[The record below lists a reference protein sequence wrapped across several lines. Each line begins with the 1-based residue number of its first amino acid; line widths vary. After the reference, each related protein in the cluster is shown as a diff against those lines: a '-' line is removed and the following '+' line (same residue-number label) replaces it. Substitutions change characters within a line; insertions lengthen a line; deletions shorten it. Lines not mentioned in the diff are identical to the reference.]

1 MQTILNHIDRTVRP
15 ALRAYLNAEKMLT
28 AAQQA
33 AGDVAAL
40 DAARGEVMR
49 AARTAATELHHLT
62 DFVLHNGPPFFAD
75 ISAVRAAVQAKVLF
89 LREPKA
95 PVPDDVALLRDTAEA
110 FKHFKLDRASATVA
124 DANAVATISTG
135 YGVAR
140 WGEGKWGG
148 AEQCM
153 VMRKNGDKRAMTG
166 LLQNVFDAWL
176 LLLGQPLAPIG
187 TC

>member
-1 MQTILNHIDRTVRP
+1 MQAILDHIDCTVRP
-15 ALRAYLNAEKMLT
+15 ALRAYLAAEKALT
-28 AAQQA
+28 AAQV
-33 AGDVAAL
+33 AGDAAASDL
-40 DAARGEVMR
+40 ARGEVMR
-49 AARTAATELHHLT
+49 TARTAATELHHLT
-62 DFVLHNGPPFFAD
+62 DYALHHPPPNFAD
-75 ISAVRAAVQAKVLF
+75 IATLRAALQSHVLF

-95 PVPDDVALLRDTAEA
+95 PVPDDVALLRDTTEA

-153 VMRKNGDKRAMTG
+153 VTRKDGDKRAMTS

-176 LLLGQPLAPIG
+176 TLLVQPLAPIG
-187 TC
+187 EY